1 VLCLMPDAR
10 CLSSQPQACRLK
22 LQPSSPPPNQ
32 AMRDDVYSPVAAAI
46 ADILTFVDPLDAPA
60 ASSREEPQIRA
71 LIDAARGGSREAF
84 GDLVL
89 LYQRTVFRTALAAL
103 GAREDAEDATQEAFV
118 VAWQKLPAFR
128 GDSTF
133 KTWLLTIVWRKA
145 LDRRRARKIWWNRTE
160 SARSA
165 DADHDPIA
173 HLPETRPDPE
183 QRTLSRDL
191 ELRIQQQIQR
201 LSPKLR
207 DALVL
212 AASDEHTYGEIAA
225 VLGIP
230 LGTVKWRVSE
240 ARRVLVRNSPEL
252 RAGIA
257 SLRAPERGERA
268 WGPASRK

>member
-1 VLCLMPDAR
+1 
-10 CLSSQPQACRLK
+10 
-22 LQPSSPPPNQ
+22 
-32 AMRDDVYSPVAAAI
+32 MREDVYSPVAAAI
-46 ADILTFVDPLDAPA
+46 ADILTFVDPLDAA
-60 ASSREEPQIRA
+60 ASSREEPQVRA

-89 LYQRTVFRTALAAL
+89 LHQRAVFRTALAAL
-103 GAREDAEDATQEAFV
+103 GAHEDAEDATQEAFV

-160 SARSA
+160 STRAATA
-165 DADHDPIA
+165 DDPITQ
-173 HLPETRPDPE
+173 LPETRPDPE
-183 QRTLSRDL
+183 QRVLSRDL
-191 ELRIQQQIQR
+191 EERIRQQIQR

-212 AASDEHTYGEIAA
+212 SASNEHSYGEIAA

-240 ARRVLVRNSPEL
+240 ARRVLAKGLALTKQP
-252 RAGIA
+252 
-257 SLRAPERGERA
+257 
-268 WGPASRK
+268 